1 MFSLLTERALMM
13 PDEDIPAKP
22 THRIIIISQ
31 QWAVLA
37 RKWEFTM
44 LISVGILKFCR
55 LIRFLSEVEK
65 EDE

>member
-1 MFSLLTERALMM
+1 MIL
-13 PDEDIPAKP
+13 DEDISAKP
-22 THRIIIISQ
+22 TLQRIIIIPQ

-44 LISVGILKFCR
+44 LISVGILKFCK

-65 EDE
+65 EGE